1 MAGRART
8 PCACSLSVPRGQ
20 QEAQEDQP
28 GSAHGGGTH
37 SAAGGT
43 PRTNVAGGSRPRLCY
58 PNGPLPSDPGC
69 SQPLTP
75 DRDGLW
81 ARGLGKYQGY
91 GAWGLMHSWKLPRPV
106 AGKAG
111 QGTPAG
117 QEAQR

>member
-1 MAGRART
+1 MGAALTGHPKDKSGWR
-8 PCACSLSVPRGQ
+8 Q
-20 QEAQEDQP
+20 QTQ
-28 GSAHGGGTH
+28 T
-37 SAAGGT
+37 
-43 PRTNVAGGSRPRLCY
+43 VY
-58 PNGPLPSDPGC
+58 PNVPLPSDPGC

-91 GAWGLMHSWKLPRPV
+91 GAWGLMHSWKLPGPV